1 MSVDSV
7 DIVSH
12 LLARVP
18 LGRLVVGPVLSEGG
32 EHLAVPAHGYD
43 DDDDDDCEG
52 LPGVAPHVPADP
64 QLVADVSPRAAPL
77 ALACSREVLSLVTIS
92 QLVSRYVYSYIVA
105 LLYNFTTIPNKV
117 LEELLANTSHTYNQY
132 PLRKLPLRSLLTFE
146 SLL

>member
-43 DDDDDDCEG
+43 DDDDDDDDDG
-52 LPGVAPHVPADP
+52 DDLPGVAPHVPADP

-77 ALACSREVLSLVTIS
+77 ALACSREMLSLVTIS
-92 QLVSRYVYSYIVA
+92 QFVSRYV
-105 LLYNFTTIPNKV
+105 
-117 LEELLANTSHTYNQY
+117 
-132 PLRKLPLRSLLTFE
+132 
-146 SLL
+146 

>member
-18 LGRLVVGPVLSEGG
+18 LGCLVVGPVLSEGG

-43 DDDDDDCEG
+43 DDDDDDDDDNDDCDG

-64 QLVADVSPRAAPL
+64 QLVADVSPRAASL
-77 ALACSREVLSLVTIS
+77 ALACSREMLSLVTIS
-92 QLVSRYVYSYIVA
+92 QFVSRYVYS
-105 LLYNFTTIPNKV
+105 
-117 LEELLANTSHTYNQY
+117 
-132 PLRKLPLRSLLTFE
+132 
-146 SLL
+146 